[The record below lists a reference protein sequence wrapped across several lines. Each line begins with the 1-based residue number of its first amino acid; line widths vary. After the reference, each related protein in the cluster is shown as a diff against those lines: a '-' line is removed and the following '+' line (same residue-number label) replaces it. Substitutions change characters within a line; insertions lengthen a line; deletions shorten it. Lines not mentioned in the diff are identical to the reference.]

1 MTYRML
7 AIITDTHFGYKGNN
21 KTILSEHL
29 EYFNKIVF
37 PYILTNNIKNVF
49 HLGDLFDNRN
59 SIDIFVVNE
68 VKKQFIDF
76 FERNKIN
83 LYIITGNHD
92 VYYKNTNEVNSL
104 NMFSSEYIK
113 IYYEGI
119 NELNLENYK
128 IALIPWINQPLD
140 VSSQYDLIF
149 GHFEFRHFHLNK
161 SIISES
167 GLESG
172 NFSKFA
178 RLVLSGHYH
187 LKSQKENVFY
197 LGSPYQLNWN
207 DFNTLHGFYS
217 IQDNK
222 LKFIENNFS
231 TKFIK
236 VYYNEDIKDV
246 KIKIFGLQNKPIELT
261 ISSSLNFSEYI
272 KNNYIKI
279 IVENIIH
286 QNIFELFYERIL
298 EHTFRERIEVIDIK
312 ESLENLSNIDNIQN
326 INENNISYLIE
337 EYFKNAN
344 LNNEKEILELF
355 KEIFTTANNKQKNLM

>member
-1 MTYRML
+1 MTSKML
-7 AIITDTHFGYKGNN
+7 GIITDTHFGYKGNN

-29 EYFNKIVF
+29 EYFDKIVF
-37 PYILTNNIKNVF
+37 PYILKNNIKNVF

-76 FERNKIN
+76 FRKNKIN
-83 LYIITGNHD
+83 LYVITGNHD

-128 IALIPWINQPLD
+128 IALIPWLNQPLD
-140 VSSQYDLIF
+140 VCNHYDLIL
-149 GHFEFRHFHLNK
+149 GHFEFKNFHFNK
-161 SIISES
+161 SIISEN
-167 GLESG
+167 GLESE

-187 LKSQKENVFY
+187 LKSQKNNVFY

-207 DFNTLHGFYS
+207 DFNTQHGFYS

-236 VYYNEDIKDV
+236 IYYNEDIKDV
-246 KIKIFGLQNKPIELT
+246 KIKIFGLENKPIELT
-261 ISSSLNFSEYI
+261 ISSSINFSEYI

-279 IVENIIH
+279 VVENIIH
-286 QNIFELFYERIL
+286 QNIFELFYDRIL
-298 EHTFRERIEVIDIK
+298 EQTFRERIEVINIK

-326 INENNISYLIE
+326 ISEDIPSLIE
-337 EYFKNAN
+337 EYFINTN

-355 KEIFTTANNKQKNLM
+355 KEIFTLANSKEKNLI